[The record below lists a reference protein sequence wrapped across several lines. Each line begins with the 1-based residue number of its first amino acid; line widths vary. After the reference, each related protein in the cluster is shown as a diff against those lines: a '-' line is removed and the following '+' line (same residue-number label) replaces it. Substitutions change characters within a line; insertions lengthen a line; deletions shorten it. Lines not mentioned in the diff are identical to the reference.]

1 MEGELKLLLRQ
12 FKHKATS
19 TYSYLIASKLNN
31 AILIDPVKEEIKKY
45 QKKLKEFNLELK
57 YAIDTHVHAD
67 HITALGDLRDIYD
80 CKTIMG
86 EQSKVNC
93 ISQSI
98 RDGENL
104 YLDEIKIKNSLEEL
118 AFHCEDMH
126 VLGVYKAHEFREKK

>member
-45 QKKLKEFNLELK
+45 QKKLKEFNLDLK

-93 ISQSI
+93 ISVLNSI
-98 RDGENL
+98 TCP
-104 YLDEIKIKNSLEEL
+104 KSFPSPLEYSPG
-118 AFHCEDMH
+118 
-126 VLGVYKAHEFREKK
+126 VKLGVNVTDPDFFGI